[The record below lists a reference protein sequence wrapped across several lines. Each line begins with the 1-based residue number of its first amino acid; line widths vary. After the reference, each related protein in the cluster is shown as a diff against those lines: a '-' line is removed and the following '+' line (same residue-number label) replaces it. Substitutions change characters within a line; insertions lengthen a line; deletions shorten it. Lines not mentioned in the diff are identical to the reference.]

1 LRGGESNC
9 NNKSTRKRKRKHI
22 YDFMGYFETEP
33 IVFFSE
39 RKGVFGFRRRAFWP
53 GRL

>member
-1 LRGGESNC
+1 LRVIVRTRMR
-9 NNKSTRKRKRKHI
+9 KRKRKRKHI